1 MRKKLLSVMVTAMS
15 VTGFAAPVLAH
26 DCGRFCRPYLVET
39 ACNEANLRCRSYM
52 HYVPGQNLALS
63 PPPSY
68 WYGIPRW
75 HADSYVYSEK
85 KVWKRRVSATAPA
98 VKDTSKVIV
107 KKPVAAVAHK
117 HSPYGPWCLDQDH
130 LHVETTY

>member
-1 MRKKLLSVMVTAMS
+1 MRKKLLSVMATAIS
-15 VTGFAAPVLAH
+15 VAGFTAPVLAH

-52 HYVPGQNLALS
+52 HYAPGQNLALS

-75 HADSYVYSEK
+75 YAGSHIYSGK
-85 KVWKRRVSATAPA
+85 KHRVSATAPA

-107 KKPVAAVAHK
+107 KTPAVAMKHR